1 MANRTV
7 SVRLQ
12 AEIGQYVSSMSK
24 ASAATMRLGDDAT
37 ASSAKANRGF
47 DMAGKGALLL
57 GGAVVAGLGMAV
69 SASMK
74 FEKAMSA
81 ASAATQ
87 QSGAALD
94 DLRDAAMKA
103 GADTQYSATEAADAI
118 TEMGKAGVSTA
129 DILNGGLDGALALAA
144 AGQMDVAEAAE
155 LGATA
160 MNVFNLKGDQMSH
173 VADLLAAGAGKAQGS
188 VSDMGAALN
197 QSALVANAA
206 GLSIEET
213 AGSLALFASNG
224 LIGSDAGTSFR
235 QMLLHLQAPSGT
247 AQKQMDALG
256 ISMYDANGEFIGMTA
271 LAEQLQTQM
280 AGLTQAERDKAMA
293 TIFGAD
299 AVRASNILY
308 EAGGEGV
315 AAWTAKV
322 NDAGFAA
329 DTAAA
334 LTDNLSGDLERLGG
348 AWDTL
353 LITLGQGAQGG
364 MREVVQALESIVEGV
379 IWAVEAWQDLPGPV
393 QAAILVFGG
402 IALLKGPVSS
412 ALDTIALRAMYA
424 KDAFL
429 AAGSGM
435 GVATK
440 AGSGLVSF
448 LGGPWG
454 IAIGAAVVGSMAL
467 AEMLGNTTKATDAT
481 KRAQQDLAAA
491 LKESNGAITE
501 NVKLA
506 AAKAA
511 QDADLFDMADTLGIS
526 LSTVTD
532 AVLGNSAAY
541 DEVTAAIARYRA
553 QVATEYGSE
562 SEMFGQAIVD
572 TNTYRNQLDELV
584 PTVAETQQEQLELAE
599 ATGETGGAMVESAA
613 AVRDFQAEA
622 DEAKKSVDA
631 LKAGLDALTGATV
644 TQFEAEAQLQA
655 AIAEADGALENMT
668 GSVLDADGKLNAY
681 SESGRAAGD
690 VLLEVRDKG
699 NQLISTLIQQGATED
714 QVRDADGRLRQS
726 FIDTAMKMGISETA
740 ALDLANQIL
749 GIPDQRET
757 RIFADTGQA
766 TAAIADLQLRID
778 LLRGRTVDIIARAT
792 MPDLNG
798 SASGNGQMGTYA
810 EGGYTG
816 PGGKYQPAGI
826 VHAGEYVLTQEQV
839 NSLGIDAIEAFANG
853 AQPSL
858 PGYALGGPVV
868 INPHLDTTR
877 YEREMDIFAY
887 AFHQKAQAA
896 ANAAAAAAAVAAG
909 PVGGGGALGGTWQS
923 IFNVVK
929 AAIPQAR
936 VNSSVRNTPDA
947 HGRGKAVDIG
957 FGTGPGGAGSPGLA
971 SINRFLYDGYR
982 GSLYEL
988 IYTGVGDDRPDLK
1001 NSQPLNYG
1009 AATNAAHTN
1018 HVHAAVYDQGGTLR
1032 PGFTMA
1038 YNGTGRNETIRT
1050 AEQEAGLRSGNTY
1063 NISLNMQGVD
1073 FSNRQ
1078 DRRRIVSEVRTGI
1091 IELEREQS

>member
-1 MANRTV
+1 VANRTV